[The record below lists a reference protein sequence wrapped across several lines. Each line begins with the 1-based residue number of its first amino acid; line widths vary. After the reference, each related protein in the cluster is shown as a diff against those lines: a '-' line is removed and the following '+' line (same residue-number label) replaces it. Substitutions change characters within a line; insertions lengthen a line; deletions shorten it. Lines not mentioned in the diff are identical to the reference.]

1 MPTYEITDPD
11 TGKTLTVTGDTPPT
25 QEDAAEIFA
34 AQTPDYNYGA
44 ELAAKVGQG
53 LTFGFGD
60 EITSG
65 VEALVRSLGS
75 ERTFDDIFSEE
86 QQRKKELREA
96 FEAENPGAAITAELL
111 GGLATGGAGAGRVLA
126 SQAIRNAPRLLRGTA
141 LAGTGAVE
149 GGLYGVGTADAG
161 ERLQNGAEGAA
172 IGAVAAP
179 VLAPVTNVLG
189 RLVSGGADRALKAAE
204 SSPTLDALRVVR
216 QMADEGGVTAEGA
229 IDTMRK
235 LGPEATLADTSEA
248 LRSTARSVMN
258 RPGRAR
264 DQGLDVVD
272 ARNRQQRD
280 RLLTQINSTAG
291 LNRTFAQAEREI
303 VERRSREAK
312 PFYDAAEAQGIE
324 ITPSLKPLLSN
335 INVLRAANKIL
346 DSKGLPK
353 LKKPT
358 AKDFLQQTGGNLEE
372 AKALAAKATPFD
384 NLTPQMRY
392 DVLQG
397 AKQGLDDRIEGK
409 FSPDAP
415 GKKAA
420 RNLLETKNNL
430 LQAMGEQNPNYLKA
444 NSIFSDESA
453 LRDAHKLGNDFLSN
467 KYQTED
473 IRDFLREMSPGEK
486 EMFQAGAIGD
496 VARRIE
502 QSPAV
507 DKSRVFR
514 NRADYQDKLKIVLGD
529 KADDFLKRVDIEE
542 EFAAT
547 RQAVSGNSTTAMQ
560 QKFQEKLDEMV
571 DPGIV
576 REMADL
582 NPTNVIGKVI
592 NVLTRRKP
600 SSEVID
606 QIGNILLGQ
615 GYTDKQIRNILQGSP
630 IRRALGDDYD
640 QVIRPYL
647 AGATVSAGTPLV
659 TSVQE

>member
-11 TGKTLTVTGDTPPT
+11 TGQTLTVTGDTPPT
-25 QEDAAEIFA
+25 QEDAAAIFA
-34 AQTPDYNYGA
+34 TRTPDYNYGV

-65 VEALVRSLGS
+65 VEALIGS
-75 ERTFDDIFSEE
+75 VGSDRTFDEVFSEAHK
-86 QQRKKELREA
+86 RKKELSEA
-96 FEAENPGAAITAELL
+96 FTTENPGAAIGAELL

-126 SQAIRNAPRLLRGTA
+126 SQAIRNAPRLMRGTA

-149 GGLYGVGTADAG
+149 GGLYGAGTAEQG
-161 ERLQNGAEGAA
+161 ERLQKAGEGAA
-172 IGAVAAP
+172 IGAVASP
-179 VLAPVTNVLG
+179 VIAPVTNVLG
-189 RLVSGGADRALKAAE
+189 RLVGSGVERGIKAAE
-204 SSPTLDALRVVR
+204 SSPTRDALRVVR
-216 QMADEGGVTAEGA
+216 QMADEGGVTAKGA

-258 RPGRAR
+258 RPGKAR

-280 RLLTQINSTAG
+280 RLFTQINSTAG
-291 LNRTFAQAEREI
+291 PNRTFAQAEREI
-303 VERRSREAK
+303 IERRSKEAK

-324 ITPSLKPLLSN
+324 ITSRLKPLLSN

-358 AKDFLQQTGGNLEE
+358 AKDFLQQTGGNLDE

-430 LQAMGEQNPNYLKA
+430 LQAMGEQNPDYLKA

-453 LRDAHKLGNDFLSN
+453 FKDAHKLGSDFLSN
-467 KYQTED
+467 KHQTED
-473 IRDFLREMSPGEK
+473 IRDFLREMSPGER
-486 EMFQAGAIGD
+486 EMFQVGAIGD
-496 VARRIE
+496 VAKRIE
-502 QSPAV
+502 QNPAV

-514 NRADYQDKLKIVLGD
+514 NRADYQDKLRIVLGD
-529 KADDFLKRVDIEE
+529 KADEFLKRIDIEE

-560 QKFQEKLDEMV
+560 QKFDQAIDEIV

-606 QIGNILLGQ
+606 QVGNILLAQ
-615 GYTDKQIRNILQGSP
+615 GYTDKQIRNILQGTP
-630 IRRALGDDYD
+630 VRRALGDEYD
-640 QVIRPYL
+640 EIVSPYL
-647 AGATVSAGTPLV
+647 TGAGVSISTPLV
-659 TSVQE
+659 IASQE